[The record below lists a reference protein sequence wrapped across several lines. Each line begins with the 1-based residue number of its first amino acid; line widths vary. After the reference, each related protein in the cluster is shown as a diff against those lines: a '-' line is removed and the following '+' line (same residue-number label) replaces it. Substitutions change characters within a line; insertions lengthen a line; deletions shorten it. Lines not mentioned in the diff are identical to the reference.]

1 MMNRK
6 FTTREL
12 ILMLIAAFLG
22 LSIFYYE
29 VVYKGVQETILSHDP
44 ETLQD
49 QLTVYQAQA
58 VKMKQMESEIAS
70 VEDTPHGEIA
80 VYNNQANE
88 ILAMDS
94 ILNGVSGISITWA
107 SPVLT
112 DTTVR
117 RQAAIS
123 FTADSY
129 DQAKTLVNRIHNM
142 QYRNVIS
149 NLNISGKGDSLQV
162 SSLVNVSMTV
172 TFFETTNG
180 AASQEGLVIDQSTT
194 SDQNNS

>member
-58 VKMKQMESEIAS
+58 VKMKQMESE
-70 VEDTPHGEIA
+70 
-80 VYNNQANE
+80 
-88 ILAMDS
+88 
-94 ILNGVSGISITWA
+94 
-107 SPVLT
+107 
-112 DTTVR
+112 R
-117 RQAAIS
+117 
-123 FTADSY
+123 
-129 DQAKTLVNRIHNM
+129 K
-142 QYRNVIS
+142 
-149 NLNISGKGDSLQV
+149 
-162 SSLVNVSMTV
+162 
-172 TFFETTNG
+172 
-180 AASQEGLVIDQSTT
+180 
-194 SDQNNS
+194 

>member
-149 NLNISGKGDSLQV
+149 NVNISGKGDSLQA

>member
-58 VKMKQMESEIAS
+58 VKMKQMES
-70 VEDTPHGEIA
+70 EIA

-149 NLNISGKGDSLQV
+149 NLNISGKGDSLQA

>member
-149 NLNISGKGDSLQV
+149 NLNISGKGDSLQA

>member
-1 MMNRK
+1 
-6 FTTREL
+6 
-12 ILMLIAAFLG
+12 MLIAAFLG

-149 NLNISGKGDSLQV
+149 NLNISGKGDSLQA